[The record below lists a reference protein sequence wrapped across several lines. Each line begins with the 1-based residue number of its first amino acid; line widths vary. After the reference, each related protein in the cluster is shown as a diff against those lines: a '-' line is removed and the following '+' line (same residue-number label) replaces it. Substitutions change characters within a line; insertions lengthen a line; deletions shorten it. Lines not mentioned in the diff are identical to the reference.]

1 MNRHDDG
8 RVCGGPVLFRPVTNA
23 GCIGSVALRCL
34 LLLSAALLT
43 LGAGAQEAAAAQ
55 ADFSWSPDPPVVNRQ
70 MTFTAVTDPSITAY
84 AWDLNNNGSYG
95 DATGPEVRRT
105 FRDVKSYEIG
115 LATVDD
121 QGAVSHRRKAV
132 TVVADTSAN
141 LPPEASFVFF
151 PAGPVA
157 GELITF
163 VSTST
168 DADSPIPASALHWD
182 LNGDGVFDDA
192 EGPSATTSYP
202 VAGAYTISL
211 RISTNKAAV
220 ATVILH
226 VGAPGVPGTGVG
238 QRALS
243 LISPFPVVRISGQV
257 SGRGAR
263 IRRLTIDAPPGTGVK
278 VRCTGRG
285 CPFKR
290 LLRTISL
297 RVRANR
303 ELPATRLLRIRRV
316 EGRLLRPGVKLR
328 LFVTRPD
335 AVGKY
340 TRFEIRRRKSPTR
353 ADMCLVPGSGRPLS
367 CPSR

>member
-1 MNRHDDG
+1 M
-8 RVCGGPVLFRPVTNA
+8 
-23 GCIGSVALRCL
+23 L
-34 LLLSAALLT
+34 LLFGGLAT
-43 LGAGAQEAAAAQ
+43 LGALAQEAAAAE

-84 AWDLNNNGSYG
+84 AWDLDGNGSYG
-95 DATGPEVRRT
+95 DATGPQVRRT
-105 FRDVKSYEIG
+105 FRSVRTYEIG
-115 LATVDD
+115 LRTVDD
-121 QGAVSHRRKAV
+121 QGGVSQRRKAV
-132 TVVADTSAN
+132 TVVADMSAN

-168 DADSPIPASALHWD
+168 DADSPIPASALDWD
-182 LNGDGVFDDA
+182 LNGDGIFDDA

-211 RISTNKAAV
+211 RISTNTAAV
-220 ATVILH
+220 ATVVLN
-226 VGAPGVPGTGVG
+226 VGAPGVPGTSVG

-263 IRRLTIDAPPGTGVK
+263 IRRLTIDAPPGTGVEGALQRARLP
-278 VRCTGRG
+278 VQAPAPDHLAARAGRTVSCRPHG
-285 CPFKR
+285 CCG
-290 LLRTISL
+290 SA
-297 RVRANR
+297 VWRAGCCV
-303 ELPATRLLRIRRV
+303 PAS
-316 EGRLLRPGVKLR
+316 KLT

-340 TRFEIRRRKSPTR
+340 TRFAIRRRKSPSR